1 MKTASVNLRGRGQN
15 LLKPEWAGLDSSD
28 LRLLLDA
35 RIGGPGQYSGQPG
48 DAGRLFL
55 PRADESCRVIL
66 RFEGNR
72 ISVIQ
77 PGKGFDQAQ
86 WAQVSAEIDTQLLV
100 GPIEVGR
107 DVSFSSFRVSGWWR
121 GRASG
126 VQIRRMPKNAP
137 ASPVHGGLHPF
148 VLEFPLQVAPEYQI
162 WNGRR
167 LREHRKLTLLL
178 NVLLRGSIT
187 IQPIQSEHFW
197 AVVAWRKKPVVKV
210 VQRAYFANIG
220 RIRQPK
226 LSRPLG
232 DRLEEIE
239 PAEYYS
245 MRGNDGRGMRLPA
258 DLDESIVRYRN
269 LTPSDREKF
278 DRALYWMDVASSQWT
293 ISMSA
298 SFASLVSAIESLTD
312 RGAIHSVYCK
322 QCREYRD
329 HDVPGPTAQFR
340 NFFETYSPGQSLKK
354 RRNDM
359 YRMRSGIL
367 HGSHLIAFD
376 EGLAHGWDPPWN
388 EQRELHAELWQLSQV
403 ALRSWLRKASTDLRP

>member
-1 MKTASVNLRGRGQN
+1 MKSASKSQSGRGPN
-15 LLKPEWAGLDSSD
+15 LLKPEWDRLDSND

-35 RIGGPGQYSGQPG
+35 RIGGPGQYSGQSG
-48 DAGRLFL
+48 DDDRLFL
-55 PRADESCRVIL
+55 PLADENCRVVL

-86 WAQVSAEIDTQLLV
+86 WALVSAEIDTQLLV

-107 DVSFSSFRVSGWWR
+107 GISFSSFRVTGWWR

-137 ASPVHGGLHPF
+137 ASPMEGGPHPF
-148 VLEFPLQVAPEYQI
+148 VLEFPLQVAPEFQI

-167 LREHRKLTLLL
+167 LREHRKLSLLL
-178 NVLLRGSIT
+178 NVLVRGSIST
-187 IQPIQSEHFW
+187 QVIQSEHFW
-197 AVVAWRKKPVVKV
+197 AEVGWRKQPIVKFV
-210 VQRAYFANIG
+210 RRGYAANIG
-220 RIRQPK
+220 SIKQPK
-226 LSRPLG
+226 LSKPLG
-232 DRLEEIE
+232 DQLEEIE

-245 MRGNDGRGMRLPA
+245 MQGNDGKGMRVPA

-269 LTPSDREKF
+269 LTPRDRENF
-278 DRALYWMDVASSQWT
+278 DRALYWMDVASRQWT

-322 QCREYRD
+322 QCREHRD

-340 NFFETYSPGQSLKK
+340 NFFETYASGQSLKK

-359 YRMRSGIL
+359 YRLRSRIL

-376 EGLAHGWDPPWN
+376 EGRAHGWDPPWN
-388 EQRELHAELWQLSQV
+388 EQRELHAELWRLSQV
-403 ALRSWLRKASTDLRP
+403 ALRSWLRKASAGLQP